1 MQHAR
6 PREDEKGSGHTK
18 LPGVSRSGSA
28 PSTVKNQI
36 SSILGMM
43 DVAERIE
50 LAARASRM
58 HGISGGSDPSR

>member
-1 MQHAR
+1 MRALAKTR
-6 PREDEKGSGHTK
+6 RG
-18 LPGVSRSGSA
+18 SGSA
-28 PSTVKNQI
+28 PSTVKNHI

-58 HGISGGSDPSR
+58 HGINGGSDPSR

>member
-6 PREDEKGSGHTK
+6 PREDEKG
-18 LPGVSRSGSA
+18 SGSA